1 MTAPDT
7 GEKTVTERGS
17 WLYLLPVFVFG
28 ALAVLFLVSLYSGD
42 PSALPSAL
50 LNKQAPEF
58 QLNGF
63 PGAGP
68 GVSGENLRGE
78 VTAINFWATW
88 CTACPQEHPYLTQM
102 KQLSGVRLYGVAN
115 KDQAAKVKVFL
126 QRHGNPY
133 DGVGDDANGRVSIDW
148 GVAKFPETFI
158 VDASGRI
165 VYKQAGPIDEDALTL
180 KILPAIDRARK
191 AAAARR

>member
-1 MTAPDT
+1 MTAPET
-7 GEKTVTERGS
+7 GENTTSEMGR
-17 WLYLLPVFVFG
+17 WLYLLPVLVFG
-28 ALAVLFLVSLYSGD
+28 ALAILFLVSLYTGD

-58 QLNGF
+58 ELAGF
-63 PGAGP
+63 PGSGT
-68 GVSGENLRGE
+68 GVSSENLKGE

-88 CTACPQEHPYLTQM
+88 CVACPQEHPYLTQM

-115 KDQAAKVKVFL
+115 KDQAAKVRIFL

-133 DGVGDDANGRVSIDW
+133 DGVGDDAAGRASIDW

-165 VYKQAGPIDEDALTL
+165 VYKQAGPIDEDVLAS
-180 KILPAIDRARK
+180 KILPAIDKARK
-191 AAAARR
+191 AASAKR